1 MTQCHDKP
9 GKGVRRLVPHAW
21 WRGGHLAISASSSE
35 DDSGNSRR
43 WLRPLGIAA
52 IGVSLLVH
60 IGFWFISTFILV
72 GRAGGGGSSEGGSG
86 PVEFAVISQTE
97 FDQMTGGGTVELDT
111 PSVPEAIT
119 SDPMAKDLMT
129 AATSET
135 ADLASGL
142 GGIGPVGGGGDI
154 GGSGNE
160 LGTGGIGLGGSGG
173 GGGASFFG
181 VEARG
186 SRFAYIVDV
195 SGSMQ
200 DGGRI
205 ESLRIRLRESIDG
218 LAETAE
224 FIVLPFSTDSRVM
237 GNKKAWTKGDL
248 SGKKWAREQIPLLS
262 PEAGTRP
269 LPAFVMLFNEI
280 RPRADAIYFMTDGAF
295 EGDPEMVA
303 AEIAKM
309 NSTLKIPIHC
319 ICFETKDS
327 VEIMK
332 EISGASRGT
341 FKYLSTSGGP
351 P

>member
-1 MTQCHDKP
+1 MKQRHDNP
-9 GKGVRRLVPHAW
+9 GDGVNQRIPRTGWRR
-21 WRGGHLAISASSSE
+21 GNLALSPSADE
-35 DDSGNSRR
+35 DEQYNWRR
-43 WLRPLGIAA
+43 WLRPLAVAA
-52 IGVSLLVH
+52 IGISVLVH

-86 PVEFAVISQTE
+86 PVEFAVISQAE
-97 FDQMTGGGTVELDT
+97 FDQMTGSGNVELDT

-154 GGSGNE
+154 GGSGTD
-160 LGTGGIGLGGSGG
+160 LGTGGSGLGGSGG

-205 ESLRIRLRESIDG
+205 ESLRTRLRESIDG
-218 LAETAE
+218 LAETAD
-224 FIVLPFSTDSRVM
+224 FIVIPFSTDSKVM
-237 GNKKAWTKGDL
+237 GNKKGWTKGDL

-269 LPAFVMLFNEI
+269 LPAFTLLFNEI

-309 NSTLKIPIHC
+309 NATLKIPIHC

-327 VEIMK
+327 IEIMK
-332 EISGASRGT
+332 KISGLSKGT
-341 FKYLSTSGGP
+341 FRYLSTSGGP